1 MPITKRSTQKT
12 QAKPATNPVV
22 SRPQMPREYGVPKDK
37 KGLLP
42 WSHVDERM
50 LAAKHY
56 WVSTVSPDGRPHA
69 TPVDGLWLDGQLY
82 FGGSPE
88 TRRHRNLL
96 ANSAA
101 CIHLEEAMD
110 VVILHGDVHELH
122 EPATSLTV
130 RLAEASTKKYGY
142 APQPEDFGKGG
153 VWVFRPHV
161 VLAWKQFPKDA
172 TRWQFADDISTTSGT
187 D

>member
-1 MPITKRSTQKT
+1 MTTKRIVRKKQV
-12 QAKPATNPVV
+12 KPTTGLTV
-22 SRPQMPREYGVPKDK
+22 SRPHMPREYGVPKDK

-82 FGGSPE
+82 FGGSIE
-88 TRRHRNLL
+88 TRRHRHLL
-96 ANSAA
+96 ANPAV
-101 CIHLEEAMD
+101 CIHLEEALD
-110 VVILHGDVHELH
+110 VVILHGDVHELRAP
-122 EPATSLTV
+122 ESAVTM
-130 RLAEASTKKYGY
+130 RLAEASTAKYGY
-142 APQPEDFGKGG
+142 APQPDDFGKGG
-153 VWVFRPHV
+153 VWVFRPRA

-172 TRWQFADDISTTSGT
+172 TRWQFEDGDSARG
-187 D
+187 

>member
-1 MPITKRSTQKT
+1 MPSTKQPAQKT
-12 QAKPATNPVV
+12 PAQEAAQATV
-22 SRPQMPREYGVPKDK
+22 SRPLMPREYGVPKDK
-37 KGLLP
+37 KGLLS

-56 WVSTVSPDGRPHA
+56 WVSTVSADDRPHA

-82 FGGSPE
+82 FGGSVA

-96 ANSAA
+96 KNPAV

-110 VVILHGDVHELH
+110 VLILHGDVEELRAP
-122 EPATSLTV
+122 EMDLTV
-130 RLAEASTKKYGY
+130 RLAEASKQKYGY
-142 APQPEDFGKGG
+142 GPSPEDFGKGG
-153 VWVFRPHV
+153 VWVFRPRV

-172 TRWQFADDISTTSGT
+172 TRWQFE
-187 D
+187 

>member
-1 MPITKRSTQKT
+1 MTTTKQIAPKKSAQR
-12 QAKPATNPVV
+12 ATNPLV
-22 SRPQMPREYGVPKDK
+22 SRPHMPREYGIPKDK

-56 WVSTVSPDGRPHA
+56 WISTVSSDNRPHA

-82 FGGSPE
+82 FGGSTE

-96 ANSAA
+96 MNPAV

-110 VVILHGDVHELH
+110 VVILHGEVQELRAP
-122 EPATSLTV
+122 EEGLTV
-130 RLAEASTKKYGY
+130 QLAEASAAKYGY
-142 APQPEDFGKGG
+142 APRPEDFDKGG
-153 VWVFRPHV
+153 VWVFRPRV
-161 VLAWKQFPKDA
+161 VLAWQQFPKDA
-172 TRWQFADDISTTSGT
+172 TRWQFKDAD
-187 D
+187 